1 MSPAKRKPGRPP
13 RGTPAVTPLT
23 LATIARLHLRGKS
36 SREIGVAV
44 GLDNTTVCYHLHKT
58 IIPGWEKERK
68 EALGTELAKVRH
80 LEAVAWDCFEK
91 ALKPETRRQ
100 IEKALV
106 EGGTDL
112 AVVKRVLTRTDQRGQ
127 NAWLQVVQWCIDW
140 RAKVFGSYSP
150 EKHEISD
157 DFRAAGLT
165 QEELLRDIQRR
176 LKARIAEKKAAQEQE
191 PA

>member
-1 MSPAKRKPGRPP
+1 MSGPKRKAGRPP
-13 RGTPAVTPLT
+13 RNNPVATPQLLV
-23 LATIARLHLRGKS
+23 TIARMHVRGKS
-36 SREIGVAV
+36 SREIGIAV
-44 GLDNTTVCYHLHKT
+44 NIDHAAVLYHLHKT

-112 AVVKRVLTRTDQRGQ
+112 AVVKRVLTKTDQRGQ
-127 NAWLQVVQWCIDW
+127 NAWLAVIQWCIDW
-140 RAKVFGSYSP
+140 RAKIFGSYSP
-150 EKHEISD
+150 EKHEIVD

-176 LKARIAEKKAAQEQE
+176 LKKRIEEKKAAD
-191 PA
+191 ASGS